1 MTNEGSNI
9 TWYNNALFIIFQNIV
24 LQ

>member
-1 MTNEGSNI
+1 MPNKESNI
-9 TWYNNALFIIFQNIV
+9 TWYNNVLFIIFQNIV